1 MPLLSWTSYIK
12 GQIRAVWKEP
22 TFIFIPLFCF
32 LLLSPLPPGR
42 VANQRA
48 GWPAHA
54 LSDPLFLVD
63 MSSAFG
69 TVKHSERKRM
79 PKVTAYQLDFGSWTP
94 NFFFVDMHSSSAS
107 SPVPDRAPEPN
118 STLVPTP
125 TAAQPAKVAKPFG
138 YGYPTLQPAYQNAA
152 APPTTAHPSGPA
164 YSGYPQVCIQSCL
177 ISRWKLC
184 QLEDVSDNLSLKRWI
199 LDKSE
204 YLGFLC
210 ICSFYPGV
218 CNQEIKC
225 NLKLDVHKCVCA
237 CCVCADDCR
246 AGRERWATWAAAGG
260 SREFPTVHLG
270 RELGSSGK
278 ASAHN
283 HWATSTAHNNS
294 FKILYIAKL
303 TVSLENKRM

>member
-1 MPLLSWTSYIK
+1 MPLLSWTFDIK

-22 TFIFIPLFCF
+22 TFIFILCF
-32 LLLSPLPPGR
+32 LPSSSWENHKPKGR
-42 VANQRA
+42 VNAY
-48 GWPAHA
+48 G

-79 PKVTAYQLDFGSWTP
+79 PAVTAYQLDCGSWTP

-177 ISRWKLC
+177 ISWWKLC
-184 QLEDVSDNLSLKRWI
+184 QLEDSLI
-199 LDKSE
+199 IS
-204 YLGFLC
+204 
-210 ICSFYPGV
+210 V
-218 CNQEIKC
+218 
-225 NLKLDVHKCVCA
+225 
-237 CCVCADDCR
+237 
-246 AGRERWATWAAAGG
+246 
-260 SREFPTVHLG
+260 
-270 RELGSSGK
+270 
-278 ASAHN
+278 
-283 HWATSTAHNNS
+283 
-294 FKILYIAKL
+294 
-303 TVSLENKRM
+303 